1 MEYTGW
7 CQNDFS
13 AQRWHH
19 LVDKELR
26 DVRGRVRAVLD
37 LRQK

>member
-7 CQNDFS
+7 CHDFS
-13 AQRWHH
+13 AQGWHH
-19 LVDKELR
+19 LVNKELR

-37 LRQK
+37 LWQK